1 MSNSAGQAFPR
12 PLKNKFVFCLI
23 KSYYGDDLWC
33 GEYAK
38 KEPGRTDGPKGLDFL
53 LIVTDRRRT
62 YCLLTDG
69 FTG

>member
-1 MSNSAGQAFPR
+1 
-12 PLKNKFVFCLI
+12 LKNKFVFGRI
-23 KSYYGDDLWC
+23 KSYYGVDLWC

-38 KEPGRTDGPKGLDFL
+38 KEPGRTDGQTGPHFL

-62 YCLLTDG
+62 FSLLTDG